1 MPVPRVSVPRWIER
15 ALLLIGVVCLG
26 IWGYAFVDTHVYE
39 YWQNQRLEEAL
50 RERATRQA
58 AAGRD
63 AAPTAPRAA
72 PEGDREGDR
81 EGNREEDAEQ
91 AEQDT
96 SAAETDSF
104 ASFSEEDND
113 DELGDLAGQIDQDG
127 DLAEGDLIGRIKIP
141 RIDVSALVLH
151 GVGSRTLRRGV
162 GHIPG
167 TALPTVEGNVGLA
180 GHRDSFFR
188 GLKDIRK
195 NDTIEL
201 TTLEGTFEYEV
212 EWIKIVR
219 PKDTHVLEGEGGA
232 ELTLVTCYPF
242 YYVGSAPKRYIVRA
256 RRVGEPGDEA
266 AAASPR
272 SWEPGGEASEES
284 PGEEA

>member
-1 MPVPRVSVPRWIER
+1 VPVPRVAIPRWIER

-26 IWGYAFVDTHVYE
+26 IWGYAFIDTHVYE

-50 RERATRQA
+50 RERSAQQARQQN
-58 AAGRD
+58 
-63 AAPTAPRAA
+63 AAPSKQPDKVSPRQK
-72 PEGDREGDR
+72 
-81 EGNREEDAEQ
+81 DA
-91 AEQDT
+91 
-96 SAAETDSF
+96 SAADTDSF
-104 ASFSEEDND
+104 ASFSE
-113 DELGDLAGQIDQDG
+113 DELGELAGQIDQDG

-141 RIDVSALVLH
+141 RVGVSALVLH

-167 TALPTVEGNVGLA
+167 TALPTLEGNIGLA

-219 PKDTHVLEGEGGA
+219 PKDTQVLEGEGGA

-256 RRVGEPGDEA
+256 RRVGESEDQA
-266 AAASPR
+266 AAVSAKG
-272 SWEPGGEASEES
+272 WEPGPASAGS
-284 PGEEA
+284 PGGEE

>member
-1 MPVPRVSVPRWIER
+1 MSAPRWIER

-39 YWQNQRLEEAL
+39 YWQNQRLEEAI
-50 RERATRQA
+50 REQSARQA
-58 AAGRD
+58 AASAQSPRKGSKSTGR
-63 AAPTAPRAA
+63 
-72 PEGDREGDR
+72 
-81 EGNREEDAEQ
+81 
-91 AEQDT
+91 

-104 ASFSEEDND
+104 ASFSREDEEWNKM
-113 DELGDLAGQIDQDG
+113 AGEIDQDG
-127 DLAEGDLIGRIKIP
+127 DLAEGDLIGRIKVP
-141 RIDVSALVLH
+141 RVGVSALVLH

-167 TALPTVEGNVGLA
+167 TALPDGEGNIGLA

-212 EWIKIVR
+212 EWTKIVR
-219 PKDTHVLEGEGGA
+219 PKDTHVLEEEVDGA
-232 ELTLVTCYPF
+232 ALTLVTCYPF
-242 YYVGSAPKRYIVRA
+242 YYVGSAPKRFIVRA
-256 RRVGEPGDEA
+256 RRIGEPGESAA
-266 AAASPR
+266 AAAS
-272 SWEPGGEASEES
+272 SQG
-284 PGEEA
+284 

>member
-1 MPVPRVSVPRWIER
+1 MSVPRWIER

-26 IWGYAFVDTHVYE
+26 IWGYAFVDTHIYE
-39 YWQNQRLEEAL
+39 YWQNQRLEEAI
-50 RERATRQA
+50 RERSAQEARQT
-58 AAGRD
+58 
-63 AAPTAPRAA
+63 AAPARPRKSDKDTA
-72 PEGDREGDR
+72 
-81 EGNREEDAEQ
+81 DAS
-91 AEQDT
+91 
-96 SAAETDSF
+96 SATETDSF
-104 ASFSEEDND
+104 ASFSREDEEWK
-113 DELGDLAGQIDQDG
+113 EMAGEIDQDG
-127 DLAEGDLIGRIKIP
+127 DLAEGDLIGRIKVP
-141 RIDVSALVLH
+141 RIGVSALVLH

-167 TALPTVEGNVGLA
+167 TALPDMGGNVGLA

-219 PKDTHVLEGEGGA
+219 PKDTHVLEEEDGA
-232 ELTLVTCYPF
+232 ALTLVTCYPF

-256 RRVGEPGDEA
+256 RRVGEPVEEDKA
-266 AAASPR
+266 A
-272 SWEPGGEASEES
+272 WEPSSASTAS
-284 PGEEA
+284 LGEEE